1 MEGAIAGS
9 GAVNVADLGAG
20 ACSGAGAAPTFHI
33 PESNASD
40 FAPSEC
46 SSHYRKGKHI
56 VVNTNMYGASH
67 KLCGLKICSGA
78 GAGSILCAGLGAG
91 SSAG

>member
-9 GAVNVADLGAG
+9 GAVNLADLG

-46 SSHYRKGKHI
+46 SSHYRSGRHI
-56 VVNTNMYGASH
+56 LVIIFKQGSVSV
-67 KLCGLKICSGA
+67 C
-78 GAGSILCAGLGAG
+78 AGSGAG
-91 SSAG
+91 SSSGAR

>member
-9 GAVNVADLGAG
+9 GAVNIADL
-20 ACSGAGAAPTFHI
+20 GAGAAPTFHI

-56 VVNTNMYGASH
+56 
-67 KLCGLKICSGA
+67 
-78 GAGSILCAGLGAG
+78 
-91 SSAG
+91 

>member
-1 MEGAIAGS
+1 MTSVIYIIIENKNLFYFQAVPEETMEGAIAGS
-9 GAVNVADLGAG
+9 CAVNVADLG

-46 SSHYRKGKHI
+46 SSHYRKGKQI
-56 VVNTNMYGASH
+56 VVNTNMS
-67 KLCGLKICSGA
+67 
-78 GAGSILCAGLGAG
+78 
-91 SSAG
+91 

>member
-1 MEGAIAGS
+1 MEGAIPGS
-9 GAVNVADLGAG
+9 GAVDLADLG

-46 SSHYRKGKHI
+46 SSHYRKGKPI
-56 VVNTNMYGASH
+56 LVNIYFNR
-67 KLCGLKICSGA
+67 GLSVEF
-78 GAGSILCAGLGAG
+78 
-91 SSAG
+91 

>member
-1 MEGAIAGS
+1 MEGAIANS
-9 GAVNVADLGAG
+9 GAVNIADLGAG

-56 VVNTNMYGASH
+56 YN
-67 KLCGLKICSGA
+67 CGHYYNNIQGRAFLEEIRYTIVCV
-78 GAGSILCAGLGAG
+78 L
-91 SSAG
+91 

>member
-67 KLCGLKICSGA
+67 KLCGLKIG
-78 GAGSILCAGLGAG
+78 ILFTVSVQEQVQAQF
-91 SSAG
+91 

>member
-1 MEGAIAGS
+1 MSKILIIENKNLFYFQAVPEETMEGAIAGS

-46 SSHYRKGKHI
+46 SSHYRKGKQI
-56 VVNTNMYGASH
+56 VVNTNMS
-67 KLCGLKICSGA
+67 
-78 GAGSILCAGLGAG
+78 
-91 SSAG
+91 

>member
-1 MEGAIAGS
+1 MESAIAGS
-9 GAVNVADLGAG
+9 GAVNTADLG

-46 SSHYRKGKHI
+46 SSHYRKGKN
-56 VVNTNMYGASH
+56 V
-67 KLCGLKICSGA
+67 
-78 GAGSILCAGLGAG
+78 
-91 SSAG
+91 

>member
-1 MEGAIAGS
+1 MEGAIANS

-56 VVNTNMYGASH
+56 
-67 KLCGLKICSGA
+67 
-78 GAGSILCAGLGAG
+78 
-91 SSAG
+91 

>member
-9 GAVNVADLGAG
+9 GAVNISDLGAS

-33 PESNASD
+33 LESNASYY
-40 FAPSEC
+40 APSEC

-56 VVNTNMYGASH
+56 
-67 KLCGLKICSGA
+67 
-78 GAGSILCAGLGAG
+78 
-91 SSAG
+91 